1 MKYLDHDGTYKTFV
15 CGRCHAELVF
25 NDERDDEGIGTVFFN
40 CPDCPDQKGFAFYG
54 GQVDLG
60 LVTDEQLREQTNP
73 DNRFE
78 VFPQC

>member
-1 MKYLDHDGTYKTFV
+1 MRYLDHDGAYKTFV

-25 NDERDDEGIGTVFFN
+25 QDERDDRGIGYVFIS
-40 CPDCPDQKGFAFYG
+40 CPTCEDQRGFSFYG

-60 LVTDEQLREQTNP
+60 LVREQTNP

-78 VFPQC
+78 VFPQEDA